1 MTTKEQR
8 IQEARLRMISRQRKE
23 DEDVQNMFGL
33 PIDREELT
41 VDLTTL
47 LGFAYITQPSDHW
60 VYEVGSFHISGVYS
74 LVSQIL

>member
-8 IQEARLRMISRQRKE
+8 IQEARLRMINRQRKE

-41 VDLTTL
+41 VDSHHSTRIRI
-47 LGFAYITQPSDHW
+47 Y
-60 VYEVGSFHISGVYS
+60 YS
-74 LVSQIL
+74 A